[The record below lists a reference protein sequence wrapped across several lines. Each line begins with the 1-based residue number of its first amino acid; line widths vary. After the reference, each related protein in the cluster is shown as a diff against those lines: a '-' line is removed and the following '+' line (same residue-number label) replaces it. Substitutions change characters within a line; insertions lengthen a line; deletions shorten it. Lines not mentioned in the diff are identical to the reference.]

1 LVSALRFPF
10 ALSALC
16 ASAVFLLRSK
26 PRERFTAERIQTV
39 DVVMPVV
46 NGPKLRLRC
55 VMQPDDDL
63 ACLLERL
70 ALRRPKRRRALSV
83 VAENVMGALSAK

>member
-1 LVSALRFPF
+1 
-10 ALSALC
+10 
-16 ASAVFLLRSK
+16 
-26 PRERFTAERIQTV
+26 
-39 DVVMPVV
+39 
-46 NGPKLRLRC
+46 
-55 VMQPDDDL
+55 MQPDDDL